1 MSATHKD
8 LRSLVCA
15 ASLAFLAG
23 CANLAEIQ
31 EFGKLSA
38 DSAGYTRLTDEYL
51 TAPERQKKY
60 TLASETDARATLDRL
75 GKERLKQAEQLK
87 LYHRAIEGY
96 MTALADLAGDQ
107 VTAYDK
113 ELGGLV
119 DSAAK
124 GSLIAK
130 DETASLKAISGLLAD
145 AATDYYRQRKL
156 HEVIE
161 RANAPLQDVLRD
173 LTAIME
179 GYGAAIEDERAAFTA
194 YYQLLIATAR
204 ENGQQPPGTMKEPA
218 AAQLISDT
226 FDAQAPSFE
235 TRKKAVDA
243 YLKTLKTIAEA
254 HQNLYDNRDRL
265 SSDNLLAATK
275 NYSKKI
281 RDAYKAF
288 HQLAGNN

>member
-1 MSATHKD
+1 MHKH
-8 LRSLVCA
+8 LTVLVYA
-15 ASLAFLAG
+15 IALALLAG

-51 TAPERQKKY
+51 TAPEQQKKY

-75 GKERLKQAEQLK
+75 GKERLQQAEQLK

-145 AATDYYRQRKL
+145 AATDYYRQRRL

-161 RANAPLQDVLRD
+161 RANAPLQEILRH
-173 LTAIME
+173 LTAMVE
-179 GYGAAIEDERAAFTA
+179 GYSAAIEDERAAFTA
-194 YYQLLIATAR
+194 YYRLLIATAR
-204 ENGQQPPGTMKEPA
+204 ENGQRPPGTMREPA

-226 FDAQAPSFE
+226 FDAQAPSFD
-235 TRKKAVDA
+235 TRKKAVNA

-254 HQNLYDNRDRL
+254 HQNLYDNRDSL
-265 SSDNLLAATK
+265 SNDNLLAAIK
-275 NYSKKI
+275 NYSKRI
-281 RDAYKAF
+281 RDSYKAF